1 MTGPR
6 VTKRK
11 ALNLAVEPEVEPI
24 EFPVAMASPAKR
36 ARMAI
41 PSFKD
46 IDVREIAFKLGRD
59 EKTYFAELGGG
70 QVQFNLTPEGSM
82 KVIYGFDMDGKM
94 EKRSFNCPDVRPSGS
109 ESLAIRVKLEDAQL
123 DFLESL
129 ENWCKQSPSVQGK
142 EWIPLINY
150 NDKYKMASAK
160 LRVGL
165 TGCCTDI
172 KIMGDEI
179 KKGRGWQ
186 FLKDNAVGNFTA
198 AAVKVV
204 AKLRIY
210 TVDDKAGI
218 SLAATELFLN
228 PIERVERVETFADD
242 VAW

>member
-11 ALNLAVEPEVEPI
+11 AVNLAVQPEVEPI
-24 EFPVAMASPAKR
+24 VSPVAMASPAKR

-94 EKRSFNCPDVRPSGS
+94 EKRAFHDNMIVKGS

-129 ENWCKQSPSVQGK
+129 ENWCKQCPSVQGK

-150 NDKYKMASAK
+150 NDKYKTASAK
-160 LRVGL
+160 LRVCL
-165 TGCCTDI
+165 TGACTDI

-198 AAVKVV
+198 AEVKVV

>member
-11 ALNLAVEPEVEPI
+11 ALNLAVEPEVEPTVS
-24 EFPVAMASPAKR
+24 PVAMASPAKR

-94 EKRSFNCPDVRPSGS
+94 ERRAFHDNMIVKGS

-129 ENWCKQSPSVQGK
+129 ENWCKQCPSVQGK

-150 NDKYKMASAK
+150 NDKYKTASAK
-160 LRVGL
+160 LRVCL
-165 TGCCTDI
+165 TGACTDI

-204 AKLRIY
+204 VKLRIY

-218 SLAATELFLN
+218 SLAAAELFLN